1 MVIVLLFCRHYTL
14 VKQFCLSFQQ
24 CEVWLLL
31 FFGFFPVTNEINQ
44 TNQTTELNL
53 SLRKINTVLSLMQVL
68 ADVE

>member
-1 MVIVLLFCRHYTL
+1 MVVVLLFCRHYTL
-14 VKQFCLSFQQ
+14 VNRFCLSFQQ

-31 FFGFFPVTNEINQ
+31 FFGFFPVTNQINH
-44 TNQTTELNL
+44 TTELNL